1 MLSNNQLLQS
11 RGAGF
16 ANIDTTQPP
25 IFPIENHGCPKAF
38 HLGRPADHDLIR
50 KPRDSFASETAIQ
63 QLLTRGCPPKNQYC
77 QFLPPPPH
85 WYTGAISDQN
95 WVLIYRC
102 TSFASSASSD
112 QSNCRRYRRQFCA
125 DQSRGSR
132 SEEHT
137 SELQSLR

>member
-63 QLLTRGCPPKNQYC
+63 QLPTRWCPAKNQYC
-77 QFLPPPPH
+77 QFLAPRILVYWRNQRSKLGFNIQVH
-85 WYTGAISDQN
+85 E
-95 WVLIYRC
+95 
-102 TSFASSASSD
+102 
-112 QSNCRRYRRQFCA
+112 FC
-125 DQSRGSR
+125 
-132 SEEHT
+132 E
-137 SELQSLR
+137 